1 MMNISINVCDLPHR
15 YDTLKSIYSSIKLI
29 IQRLISLLEQK
40 NRNADEKFL
49 ILCLTLSRIPSF
61 FGYSISKKKSII
73 IIINR
78 YPRDSCS
85 SRRIW
90 CST

>member
-61 FGYSISKKKSII
+61 FGYSISKKKIYNNNNKQI
-73 IIINR
+73 PQRFMFIET
-78 YPRDSCS
+78 DLV
-85 SRRIW
+85 
-90 CST
+90 